1 MASCH
6 RHITVATFR
15 LHDAITN
22 NNLGLITVCYDG
34 TMISW
39 SADITFWH
47 RCKFKHSA
55 SWYSTDVKK
64 KQCDETAVTMAGLVI
79 RNGILEEHFMGT
91 CCYFVAKCQN
101 SFQAD
106 CCYFWQCKQPFGR
119 EIRCFTSSQ
128 FKHCFVMMR
137 SKNRKT
143 IVAIEVHKVDDVL

>member
-64 KQCDETAVTMAGLVI
+64 KQCDETAVTNGHWPWLDLWYEMVSWKNTSWVLAVI
-79 RNGILEEHFMGT
+79 LWPNVKIPSKLTAAIFGNASSHLEGR
-91 CCYFVAKCQN
+91 
-101 SFQAD
+101 
-106 CCYFWQCKQPFGR
+106 FGVLHLLNLN
-119 EIRCFTSSQ
+119 IVLSWWG
-128 FKHCFVMMR
+128 
-137 SKNRKT
+137 RKT
-143 IVAIEVHKVDDVL
+143 EKQ